1 MIEDGRVNEAEAIAD
16 LDSDDYSVPDWMYT
30 ELGDAYAEQGQTEDA
45 IDSYKRALQ
54 RNPGRNLAREKLT
67 EKGVD
72 VAALVPTVNV
82 SPEVLAAYL
91 GTFVFD
97 DDTSITFTFDD
108 GVFYGTPD
116 WGGARTTLYALSETE
131 FFFDNVDVQVTFDS
145 VDSGNVDSIS
155 LDFFGD
161 PFIGKRVE

>member
-1 MIEDGRVNEAEAIAD
+1 MA
-16 LDSDDYSVPDWMYT
+16 YSVPDWIYS
-30 ELGDAYAEQGQTEDA
+30 ELGVAYAEQGRTEDA

-54 RNPGRNLAREKLT
+54 RNPGSNLAREKLT

-91 GTFVFD
+91 GTFVLD
-97 DDTSITFTFDD
+97 DDTSITFTLDD

-161 PFIGKRVE
+161 PFVGKRAE